1 MQTYGS
7 SVVPMIEAN
16 YEMFTVVEKTIA
28 DFFISNEKE
37 MDFSSGRMAKML
49 HVSEASL
56 SRFAKKMGYSG
67 YREFI
72 YNYQP
77 SIAERPNVEEQTI
90 HVLYSYEELLQ
101 KTYSLIRE
109 PQIKHVSQLI
119 GEHTRIFLYGF
130 GSSGLAAQEFQLRL
144 LRLGMDAEAI
154 TELHQMVLNE
164 ARITNACLVIGISL
178 SGATRE
184 LIDALDRAK
193 ARGAAVIYLTS
204 SNAEREKRTYEEI
217 VLAPVKKN
225 LEYGNVI
232 SPQFPILLILDLIYA
247 QLLKEDRA
255 ARKRS
260 TIRTSGR
267 GSRTIMLDRCG
278 FKNQIDR
285 KNHTFI
291 LNV

>member
-1 MQTYGS
+1 
-7 SVVPMIEAN
+7 
-16 YEMFTVVEKTIA
+16 
-28 DFFISNEKE
+28 
-37 MDFSSGRMAKML
+37 MAKML

-101 KTYSLIRE
+101 KNIQLNPRTTDQTCVPANRGTYA
-109 PQIKHVSQLI
+109 HF
-119 GEHTRIFLYGF
+119 FLYGF

-217 VLAPVKKN
+217 VLAPVKK
-225 LEYGNVI
+225 EPRIRKCHFPAI
-232 SPQFPILLILDLIYA
+232 SDPADP
-247 QLLKEDRA
+247 
-255 ARKRS
+255 
-260 TIRTSGR
+260 
-267 GSRTIMLDRCG
+267 
-278 FKNQIDR
+278 
-285 KNHTFI
+285 
-291 LNV
+291 